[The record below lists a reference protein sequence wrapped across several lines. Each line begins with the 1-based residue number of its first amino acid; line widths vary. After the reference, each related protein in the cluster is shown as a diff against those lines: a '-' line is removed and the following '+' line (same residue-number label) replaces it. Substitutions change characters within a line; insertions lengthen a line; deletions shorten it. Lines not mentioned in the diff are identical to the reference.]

1 MHSTQEL
8 KQVFVEDLGIDPATD
23 ADSIVYGQTQ
33 GWDSTAHMGLV
44 AGIENRFDIMLD
56 TQDLIDMSSFRKA
69 TEILG
74 KYGVS
79 FDA

>member
-8 KQVFVEDLGIDPATD
+8 KQVFVEALGIDPATD

-33 GWDSTAHMGLV
+33 GWDSTAHMSLV